1 MLRRLP
7 PSKPGGEPAITSAT
21 SGGFGIVVK
30 PFRPPTSALASKHT
44 TVLPP
49 RKRKAVSYKEMG
61 DGTDDGEA
69 VIDENG
75 SPKKKMRFE
84 MGNKVYENG
93 VLGDMAKWCTRKF
106 PVFEPKEK
114 TTVFAKRCVRR

>member
-7 PSKPGGEPAITSAT
+7 PTKPGGDPAITSAT
-21 SGGFGIVVK
+21 SGGFGIVVGK
-30 PFRPPTSALASKHT
+30 PFRTPTSALASKRT
-44 TVLPP
+44 TAIPA

-61 DGTDDGEA
+61 YGTDDGEA
-69 VIDENG
+69 VIDG

-114 TTVFAKRCVRR
+114 TTVFAKRYVRG